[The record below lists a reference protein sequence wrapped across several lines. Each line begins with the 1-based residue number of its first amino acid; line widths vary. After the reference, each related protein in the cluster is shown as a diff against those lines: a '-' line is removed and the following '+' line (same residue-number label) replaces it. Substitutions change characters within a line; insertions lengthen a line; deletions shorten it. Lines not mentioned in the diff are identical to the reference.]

1 MGQAWE
7 RTDRW
12 GDSQGVAQCRLRTS
26 ITGSALLLFSLS
38 VASAPLW
45 PQDSSPQPPGPV
57 VLQAR
62 MLEGLPFPSPG
73 DLFLPRVRSLPCS
86 GRRILHHRA
95 TGKADFQSDSV
106 GGAVTSTRQ
115 GHIPVCALAFQA
127 QPQRGSCS
135 PRPSLPPPP
144 CAGAGPTGG
153 TPRGVGSGS
162 LERREASLGWRRAS
176 STKTLF
182 SWYAGVDTGPQ
193 GASR

>member
-1 MGQAWE
+1 MGQACE

-144 CAGAGPTGG
+144 CARRWPDRRNSA
-153 TPRGVGSGS
+153 GSG
-162 LERREASLGWRRAS
+162 ERVVRTEGGFPR
-176 STKTLF
+176 
-182 SWYAGVDTGPQ
+182 VETGLLHEN
-193 GASR
+193 SVFMVCWS